1 MGEVFVAVG
10 RAFIGLL
17 TGLFCYLVIKHYP
30 DFEDTV
36 MYPQAPAILC
46 GIVGFGIGSIFM
58 SVYGVACD
66 SILLVFIMDEEMEK
80 HNGKGIALS
89 CPPKLEKFLED

>member
-1 MGEVFVAVG
+1 
-10 RAFIGLL
+10 
-17 TGLFCYLVIKHYP
+17 
-30 DFEDTV
+30 
-36 MYPQAPAILC
+36 
-46 GIVGFGIGSIFM
+46 M

-80 HNGKGIALS
+80 NNGKGIALS